1 MRTTYKVS
9 PFDSD
14 GALVRA
20 PAETFNNPRELLS
33 LPARLVPDLPLAFT
47 LSLAVEGAPAR
58 LQLTTELH
66 LDAGD
71 SLAEVIVF
79 DREEMRSLFIA
90 VEADRVWRKDLLG
103 VCFDKWRKPEHRL
116 TLERVLAGANPDE
129 QERDWTLGR
138 VLARL
143 GATVE
148 SIELADQAHE
158 THVAT
163 EATNASGSR
172 RLSRAA

>member
-9 PFDSD
+9 QDLN

-20 PAETFNNPRELLS
+20 PFADLRQDLLS

-47 LSLAVEGAPAR
+47 LTLEIEGAPAK

-71 SLAEVIVF
+71 SLAEVIVL
-79 DREEMRSLFIA
+79 DREEMRALFTG
-90 VEADRVWRKDLLG
+90 VQADRVWRKDLLG
-103 VCFDKWRKPEHRL
+103 ICFDKWRKPEHRL
-116 TLERVLAGANPDE
+116 TLEHALAGANPDE
-129 QERDWTLGR
+129 QQWSLRR

-143 GATVE
+143 GAVVQ
-148 SIELADQAHE
+148 SIELADDA
-158 THVAT
+158 V
-163 EATNASGSR
+163 SSLP
-172 RLSRAA
+172 LSRAA

>member
-1 MRTTYKVS
+1 MRTTSRVWPY
-9 PFDSD
+9 DSD
-14 GALVRA
+14 RALVRA
-20 PAETFNNPRELLS
+20 PSTDMQRELLS
-33 LPARLVPDLPLAFT
+33 LPARLVPDLPMAFT
-47 LSLAVEGAPAR
+47 LSLAVEGAPAQ
-58 LQLTTELH
+58 LQLSTELH

-79 DREEMRSLFIA
+79 DREEMRALFLS

-116 TLERVLAGANPDE
+116 TLEHALAGANPDE

-143 GATVE
+143 GARVE
-148 SIELADQAHE
+148 SIELADD
-158 THVAT
+158 
-163 EATNASGSR
+163 ASGSLP
-172 RLSRAA
+172 LSRAA